1 MVIPKSIVLIYLTD
15 FELKWELKT
24 SWNYFV
30 NLWISER
37 RSCSPFSKWYRNEPV
52 VIEAL
57 LPLFKYDIKNL
68 SQKETTEIRDLFNL
82 FDIDGNGSINKK
94 EFRIVM
100 NSLGY
105 NITDGE

>member
-1 MVIPKSIVLIYLTD
+1 M
-15 FELKWELKT
+15 
-24 SWNYFV
+24 
-30 NLWISER
+30 SE
-37 RSCSPFSKWYRNEPV
+37 SRNEPV

-105 NITDGE
+105 NITDGKWCFFAGSKFL

>member
-1 MVIPKSIVLIYLTD
+1 M
-15 FELKWELKT
+15 
-24 SWNYFV
+24 
-30 NLWISER
+30 SE
-37 RSCSPFSKWYRNEPV
+37 PRNEPI

-105 NITDGE
+105 NITDGKGYFCRAEISVASVIGHNFRQHFVR